1 MSNQERSKETDEWS
15 DFKEEINRRIA
26 DENNFVRAVFSGR
39 RRNFYPSVDR
49 IDIKPVL
56 LKEKLFLSVISLSG
70 TTTATQ
76 NIAPSEFKKMQL
88 VEEGFANFLV
98 ETRSESLQ
106 VRIGKRGQIF
116 SKVSRAELEPDYQ
129 HDKKK
134 RRIFNE
140 DDPFLMAVG
149 ISDSNGK
156 VKPSMRDKYLQVD
169 EFLKVLERSA
179 EKLVDS
185 KKAIRLVDLGC
196 GHAYLTF
203 AAYRF
208 FQLNGRAV
216 EFVGVD
222 IRESSRARNQ
232 KISEELGIAANV
244 TFTASEIK
252 EFDGEKFDV
261 AIALHACDTA
271 TDDALAWAINNEVEL
286 VLAAPC
292 CHHDLHTQVKEFP
305 RDVAILAHDGILA
318 TRQLDLLTDE
328 IRAQILRLM
337 GYKTDVFEFI
347 SGDHTARNLMIRG
360 IRSARSS
367 SAEEL
372 SEYRHICHSWGVKP
386 ALEARLKLGTL

>member
-1 MSNQERSKETDEWS
+1 MSNQKRSKESDEWS
-15 DFKEEINRRIA
+15 NVKKEIIRRIT
-26 DENNFVRAVFSGR
+26 DEKNFVRAVFSGR
-39 RRNFYPSVDR
+39 RRNFQPSVER

-56 LKEKLFLSVISLSG
+56 IKEQIVLQVNSLTGVNSSTENLTFL
-70 TTTATQ
+70 
-76 NIAPSEFKKMQL
+76 EFKKL
-88 VEEGFANFLV
+88 DLPEVGFANFLV

-134 RRIFNE
+134 KRILDE
-140 DDPFLMAVG
+140 DDPFLRAVG
-149 ISDSNGK
+149 ISDFTGK

-169 EFLKVLERSA
+169 EFLKVIERSA
-179 EKLVDS
+179 EKLMDS

-203 AAYRF
+203 AAYRY

-216 EFVGVD
+216 DFVGVD

-232 KISEELGIAANV
+232 KISEELGISTNV
-244 TFTASEIK
+244 SFIASEIK

-305 RDVAILAHDGILA
+305 KDVAILAHDGILA

-360 IRSARSS
+360 VRSARSS

-372 SEYRHICHSWGVKP
+372 SEYRHICQSWGVKP
-386 ALEARLKLGTL
+386 ALEARLKLGSL